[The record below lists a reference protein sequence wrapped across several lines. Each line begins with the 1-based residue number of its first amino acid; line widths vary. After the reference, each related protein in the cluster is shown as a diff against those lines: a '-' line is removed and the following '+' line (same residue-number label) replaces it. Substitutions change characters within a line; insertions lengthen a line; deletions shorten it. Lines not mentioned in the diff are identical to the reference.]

1 MAYSERQNN
10 LFAAEDWKVAYKAY
24 SSIDFTSY
32 DFDTMRLAMVNYI
45 RNNFPENFN
54 DYIESS
60 EFIAII
66 ELLAYL
72 SQSLAFRMDLNSRE
86 NFLET
91 AERRDS
97 VFKLAR
103 MLGYNPRRN
112 IPASGLMKVTG
123 LRTDEPLTD
132 SLNRNLANK
141 TVFWDDVNNPES
153 YEQFITI
160 LNSTFSN
167 TNRFS
172 YPVKSGKISDIKTE
186 LYRITKTISAGSSM
200 PFTINSNGISRPF
213 DLVDGD
219 FNDGEFFFERH
230 PDPLN
235 NMGVFYR
242 NDGKGLNSNSTGF
255 FMLFKQGQLNFTDL
269 NFTTP
274 IANRVTDIDIPSIN
288 ETDLFVQE
296 LTERGTVLNKWTR
309 IPNTVGQTLNFNS
322 QALGSRNL
330 YATENLNNDG
340 VRIKFPD
347 GNFGNVPVGS
357 FRVWHRT
364 SSADRYSIQPD
375 DARNIPV
382 QIPYENKDGGKYIL
396 TVILSLQTS
405 VNNSLPTES
414 IASIKAKAPQTYYTQ
429 NRMVSAQDYN
439 IFPFSQS
446 SNIKKLRAVNKTH
459 AGHSRYIDINDPT
472 GTYQNIELFA
482 DDGYLYKQNKQTSTS
497 FVVSPNNTANNI
509 IKNAIPEI
517 LRGQNINNF
526 IYDGAR
532 NLWKEYKS
540 TAFNLETLD
549 IKWKPLPV
557 SPQGS
562 TGYMTETTSVSAA
575 GSEQVL
581 TNVYETF
588 KQIQENNFLK
598 FVNPNDPADY
608 KWVRIT
614 KESNSGL
621 LTSGLSTSVGP
632 WTLSEDIPLDW
643 TVHEVIVSM
652 RKEFDSSEA
661 SSIQQ
666 QIEDKKTFGIGFML
680 SNKSS
685 TFLADKWY
693 VIENE
698 NLDKTSPFSV
708 TNVGSTT
715 GSPVDASWV
724 LLFKFVPIDD
734 NSYKYDVSVRG
745 EQYVLQSASD
755 IKFYNIKNIKVVDSD
770 NKANSDKITI
780 TTFNDKPGSS
790 EIFRWYDSTGNG
802 IGNTWYSEETASV
815 TQPNGFQINL
825 PLRTRNQKWYDVE
838 FNWISNFGILKSEGE
853 SNVSVITA
861 NNEFVHE
868 AVIPINTYFD
878 NGDAAA
884 LTPNVTIANNLGRI
898 NRIPSNVNVTFNN
911 ATFGFNILDGSGNVN
926 YKQLNAGTG
935 FVEFYQANVSG
946 VTKSFGVNGSTY
958 NASADGH
965 LILTSSNTSTQ
976 SGTFLYE
983 DLDNNNHLLAQD
995 STAVTSTDKIRLD
1008 YVNYKERLDNNI
1020 DWHIIDTVI
1029 EDDGY
1034 TDTSK
1039 VVVSPLDTDN
1049 DLVPDRPLQFYEF
1062 VDTNDLVYLEKYLDF
1077 DGYSY
1082 DKPTS
1087 GKILDYRKE
1096 TAVNLNTGE
1105 ETISTTSYSNPVD
1118 ISANDIAWISIQTK
1132 SIMEYEDGT
1141 NKIENNSG
1149 FLSGTKV
1156 YVEDEDKVYLMTPS
1170 STNTLQI
1177 RGIETTD
1184 CYVRNGR
1191 GETQNTLL
1199 PVKNAMIFKWN
1210 HVADKN
1216 VRIDPSIS
1224 NVVEFLVLTETYYDK
1239 IKSYINIPGTPYPL
1253 PPSSSDLALEFNA
1266 LNEFKSASDTLVF
1279 KSGKFKLLFGND
1291 ASPELRAKF
1300 RIVKLNERFSDNEI
1314 KTQVINA
1321 FNKYF
1326 DATNWNFG
1334 ETFYFTELSSY
1345 IHNQLGNSIGSIVIL
1360 PKNSQG
1366 KFGDLFS
1373 VKAESEEIFLS
1384 TATVSD
1390 IEIVSKI
1397 TEQTLKIK

>member
-10 LFAAEDWKVAYKAY
+10 LFAAEDWKVAYKAF
-24 SSIDFTSY
+24 SNIDFTSY
-32 DFDTMRLAMVNYI
+32 DFDTMRLSMVNYI
-45 RNNFPENFN
+45 RQNFPENFN

-112 IPASGLMKVTG
+112 VPASGLMKITG
-123 LRTDEPLTD
+123 LRTNEPLTD

-172 YPVKSGKISDIKTE
+172 YPIKSGKISNIKTE
-186 LYRITKTISAGSSM
+186 LYRITKQIGTTNAISM
-200 PFTINSNGISRPF
+200 PLTINGVQRNF
-213 DLVDGD
+213 EAVDGD

-235 NMGVFYR
+235 DMGVFYR
-242 NDGKGLNSNSTGF
+242 NDGKGLNSGNTGF
-255 FMLFKQGQLNFTDL
+255 FMLFKQGNLSFTDL

-274 IANRVTDIDIPSIN
+274 IANRVADINLTNIN
-288 ETDLFVQE
+288 ETDLYVQE
-296 LTERGTVLNKWTR
+296 LTENGGVLNKWTR

-330 YATENLNNDG
+330 FATENLNNDG

-347 GNFGNVPVGS
+347 GNFGNIPVGS
-357 FRVWHRT
+357 FRVWHRA
-364 SSADRYSIQPD
+364 SSGDRYSIQPEN
-375 DARNIPV
+375 ARNIPIE
-382 QIPYENKDGGKYIL
+382 IPYENKNGGKYIL

-405 VNNSLPTES
+405 VNNSLPTETL
-414 IASIKAKAPQTYYTQ
+414 ASIKSKAPQTYYTQ

-472 GTYQNIELFA
+472 GTFQNIELFA
-482 DDGYLYKQNKQTSTS
+482 DDGYIYKQKKDTSS
-497 FVVSPNNTANNI
+497 SVIVSANNTANNI
-509 IKNAIPEI
+509 IKNTIPDL
-517 LRGQNINNF
+517 LRQQNVNNF
-526 IYDGAR
+526 IYDSAR
-532 NLWKEYKS
+532 RAWIDYKNVS
-540 TAFNLETLD
+540 FNLETLD

-557 SPQGS
+557 SSEGS

-588 KQIQENNFLK
+588 KQIQENNFIK
-598 FVNPNDPADY
+598 FVNPSDPADY

-614 KESNSGL
+614 KETNAGL

-632 WTLSEDIPLDW
+632 WTLSEDVPLNW
-643 TVHEVIVSM
+643 TAHEVIVTL
-652 RKEFDSSEA
+652 RKEFDSAEI

-666 QIEDKKTFGIGFML
+666 QIEDKKTFGIGYML
-680 SNKSS
+680 TNKSTS
-685 TFLADKWY
+685 LLADKWY

-698 NLDKTSPFSV
+698 NLDKTSPY
-708 TNVGSTT
+708 NVSNAGSTT
-715 GSPVDASWV
+715 GSPIDASWV
-724 LLFKFVPIDD
+724 ILFNYVPIDD
-734 NSYKYDVSVRG
+734 NSYKYDVSIRG
-745 EQYVLQSASD
+745 EQYILQSAKD
-755 IKFYNIKNIKVVDSD
+755 IKFYNIKNIKVVDSN
-770 NKANSDKITI
+770 NKANTDKITI

-790 EIFRWYDSTGNG
+790 EVFRWYDSTGNG
-802 IGNTWYSEETASV
+802 IGDSWYSEETAS
-815 TQPNGFQINL
+815 TTTPNGFEINL

-838 FNWISNFGILKSEGE
+838 FNWVSNFGILKSEGE

-861 NNEFVHE
+861 ENEFVHE
-868 AVIPINTYFD
+868 AVVPINTYFD

-884 LTPNVTIANNLGRI
+884 LTPNVTIANNLGRV
-898 NRIPSNVNVTFNN
+898 NRVPSNVNVSFNN
-911 ATFGFNILDGSGNVN
+911 ATFGFNILDGSGNVH
-926 YKQLNAGTG
+926 YKQLNSGTG
-935 FVEFYQANVSG
+935 VVEFYQANNSG
-946 VTKSFGVNGSTY
+946 ATKSFGTDGATY

-1008 YVNYKERLDNNI
+1008 YVNYKERLDTNI
-1020 DWHIIDTVI
+1020 DWHIVDTVI

-1034 TDTSK
+1034 TDRSK
-1039 VVVSPLDTDN
+1039 VVVAPFDTDN
-1049 DLVPDRPLQFYEF
+1049 DLIPDRPLQFYEF
-1062 VDTNDLVYLEKYLDF
+1062 VDTDDLVYLEKYLDF

-1082 DKPTS
+1082 DVPSS

-1096 TAVNLNTGE
+1096 TSVNLDIGSD
-1105 ETISTTSYSNPVD
+1105 TISPTSYSAPVD
-1118 ISANDIAWISIQTK
+1118 ISGNDIAWISIVSK
-1132 SIMEYEDGT
+1132 SIL
-1141 NKIENNSG
+1141 ENDLENDSG
-1149 FLSGTKV
+1149 KLSGTKV
-1156 YVEDEDKVYLMTPS
+1156 YVESEDKVYLLTPN

-1177 RGIETTD
+1177 RGVVTTD
-1184 CYVRNGR
+1184 YSVRNGR

-1224 NVVEFLVLTETYYDK
+1224 NVVEFLVLTETYNDQVQRYL
-1239 IKSYINIPGTPYPL
+1239 NVPGTAFPL
-1253 PPSSSDLALEFNA
+1253 PPTSNDLALEFA
-1266 LNEFKSASDTLVF
+1266 DLNQFKTASDILVY

-1300 RIVKLNERFSDNEI
+1300 RVVKLNERFSDNEI
-1314 KTQVINA
+1314 KTRIIRA
-1321 FNKYF
+1321 FNRYF
-1326 DATNWNFG
+1326 DPTNWNFG
-1334 ETFYFTELSSY
+1334 ETFYFTELSSF
-1345 IHNQLGNSIGSIVIL
+1345 IHSQLGNSIGSIVIL
-1360 PKNSQG
+1360 PKNTNG

-1373 VKAESEEIFLS
+1373 VKAESDEIFLS
-1384 TATVSD
+1384 TASVSD
-1390 IEIVSKI
+1390 IEVVSKI
-1397 TEQTLKIK
+1397 TEQTLKTR